1 MSNTRP
7 LWSTEIGENINTWH
21 SPFGAMVK
29 WNNKA
34 GICEPTWWGRR
45 DRRQSSAAPVDI
57 QWIPGAP
64 LSSRSPGTH
73 IQEIYTLKKQ
83 RDKLRF
89 TTILPVTD
97 VIVST
102 MERVLFMSLV
112 SSYSGPNKTKLCL
125 LSFKQQALH
134 RSHISHEHTACLM
147 PINSNIKHICALA
160 TFLGIIFI

>member
-1 MSNTRP
+1 MDTRR
-7 LWSTEIGENINTWH
+7 ST
-21 SPFGAMVK
+21 VK
-29 WNNKA
+29 SKPRDSYSGDLYTKKAERQAQVHNN
-34 GICEPTWWGRR
+34 P
-45 DRRQSSAAPVDI
+45 PV
-57 QWIPGAP
+57 
-64 LSSRSPGTH
+64 
-73 IQEIYTLKKQ
+73 K
-83 RDKLRF
+83 
-89 TTILPVTD
+89 D